1 MAPFLGVPMP
11 ATPPAE
17 VRACLKTQ
25 LGLDAQLNDGELDR
39 ALAPGNGQ
47 ISQQELEIAQRFC
60 RTLQ

>member
-11 ATPPAE
+11 ATPTAE

-25 LGLDAQLNDGELDR
+25 LGLDALLSDGEFDR

-47 ISQQELEIAQRFC
+47 ISQQELDIAQRFC
-60 RTLQ
+60 STLQ

>member
-25 LGLDAQLNDGELDR
+25 LGLDVQLSDGEFDR

-47 ISQQELEIAQRFC
+47 ISQQELDIAQCFC
-60 RTLQ
+60 STLQ

>member
-25 LGLDAQLNDGELDR
+25 LGLDAQLSDGEFDR
-39 ALAPGNGQ
+39 ALARGNGQ
-47 ISQQELEIAQRFC
+47 IIQQELDIAQRFC
-60 RTLQ
+60 STLQ

>member
-17 VRACLKTQ
+17 VRDCLKTQ
-25 LGLDAQLNDGELDR
+25 LGLDAQLSDGELDR

-47 ISQQELEIAQRFC
+47 ISQQELDIAQRFC
-60 RTLQ
+60 STLE

>member
-25 LGLDAQLNDGELDR
+25 LGLDAQLSDGEFDR

-47 ISQQELEIAQRFC
+47 ISLQELDIDQRFC
-60 RTLQ
+60 STLQ